1 MRETVNDTAT
11 TSTLINDVDAF
22 GPLFM
27 RIADRLGRYDSTPQ
41 DAADAMA
48 LLEVAPGER
57 VLDAAC
63 GFGRFAAA
71 LQQHGCEVV
80 GVDVSPAA
88 IATAHERRPGPEY
101 LVRDM
106 TQPLGLGTFDVIV
119 NVFSSLG
126 YCRTVDDELRI
137 LRNWRAGLRP
147 GGRLLMEI
155 SDLERARN
163 RLPLDGSTIV
173 RDGED
178 GVKEHLR
185 MDWDEGMLHCR
196 YVLGD
201 EELAIAMRVYE
212 ADDLVAMLTGA
223 GFRDLHRYG
232 GFDGR
237 PKGSDDR
244 LVLTGVA

>member
-1 MRETVNDTAT
+1 MRETVNET
-11 TSTLINDVDAF
+11 TTTTTLINDADAF

-27 RIADRLGRYDSTPQ
+27 RIADRLGRYDSTLD
-41 DAADAMA
+41 DAANAMA
-48 LLEVAPGER
+48 LLEIAPGER

-71 LQQHGCEVV
+71 LQQHGCDVV

-88 IATAHERRPGPEY
+88 IEAARARRPGPEY
-101 LVRDM
+101 VVRDM
-106 TQPLGLGTFDVIV
+106 TQPLGLGAFDVIV

-126 YCRTVDDELRI
+126 YCRTIEDELRI
-137 LRNWRAGLRP
+137 LRNWRADLRP

-185 MDWDEGMLHCR
+185 VDWELGLLHCR
-196 YVLGD
+196 YVLRD
-201 EELAIAMRVYE
+201 EELSIAMRVYE
-212 ADDLVAMLTGA
+212 ADDLVAMLSEA
-223 GFRDLHRYG
+223 GFRELRRYG

-237 PKGSDDR
+237 PKGADDR
-244 LVLTGVA
+244 LVLTGVV